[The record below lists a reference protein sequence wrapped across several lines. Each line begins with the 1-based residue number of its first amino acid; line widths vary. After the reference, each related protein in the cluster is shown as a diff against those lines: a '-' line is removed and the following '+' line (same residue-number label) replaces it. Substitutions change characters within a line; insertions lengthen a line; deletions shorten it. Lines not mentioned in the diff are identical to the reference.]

1 MRTKFI
7 LAFLIITAPPVKAQI
22 VKEWLQQTST
32 QREYL
37 LEQIAELKIYLEA
50 TKKGYQIAKQG
61 LSTISSIKKGEFDLH
76 KNRFDSLLIVKPSIS
91 SLARLK
97 QIIDL
102 HGQINEICRRHS
114 AGITANS
121 NLEDWQRGQI
131 QQAFLRLYDDSQS
144 VISSLFL
151 AIRHGQVSMTDDQR
165 LDLIGSCLV
174 QMQQNYSFARDLKE
188 QTAALSQERKNEK
201 LQVENIKSLYNIP

>member
-7 LAFLIITAPPVKAQI
+7 LAFLIITAAPVKAQI

-97 QIIDL
+97 QITDL

-114 AGITANS
+114 AGITANA

-174 QMQQNYSFARDLKE
+174 QMQQNYSFAKHLKE

-201 LQVENIKSLYNIP
+201 LQIENIKSLYDIP

>member
-7 LAFLIITAPPVKAQI
+7 LAFLIITAAPVKAQI

-97 QIIDL
+97 QITDL

-188 QTAALSQERKNEK
+188 QTAVLSQERKNEK
-201 LQVENIKSLYNIP
+201 LQIENIKSLYNIP